1 MTSQCEIK
9 IKDCMQ
15 IIKSMC
21 IKREKKQHRKRQMNK
36 HTSVYIYIYI
46 YIKRYKCMSNGHK
59 TNIHEVEV
67 KERKENT

>member
-46 YIKRYKCMSNGHK
+46 KRYKCMSNGHK

-67 KERKENT
+67 KERKKNT